1 MCVTRVLHE
10 AKNSIVNICTPY
22 PYTNSI
28 IFPLTQTGSGP
39 SVEIRIRIHRINFQ
53 SPTRWVSLKTQ
64 SSCFT
69 YLPSSSLCTTRA
81 RLCHAC
87 LHDLN
92 QLSGTVW
99 MTVRLW
105 VNMFSGTAQLR
116 GTKSLRGQWGV
127 MMEVIQYF
135 SWNTSTDGT
144 YRGGSSEA
152 FGERCI
158 VCLSDFVPDEKIGM
172 TASGY
177 VFNAWCLKQWME
189 RIISCSLCHF
199 QL

>member
-1 MCVTRVLHE
+1 MCVCVTRVLHK
-10 AKNSIVNICTPY
+10 AKNSIVNIFTPY

-87 LHDLN
+87 LHDLTDWPTFCWILKEFISSFVKREAVY
-92 QLSGTVW
+92 QSVTIWVARYGWQFECGLICFLVPLSWGEPKGYE
-99 MTVRLW
+99 
-105 VNMFSGTAQLR
+105 VN
-116 GTKSLRGQWGV
+116 
-127 MMEVIQYF
+127 
-135 SWNTSTDGT
+135 
-144 YRGGSSEA
+144 
-152 FGERCI
+152 GE
-158 VCLSDFVPDEKIGM
+158 
-172 TASGY
+172 
-177 VFNAWCLKQWME
+177 
-189 RIISCSLCHF
+189 
-199 QL
+199 